1 MEKRSQRDVLLEF
14 MRERRL
20 SQADFARK
28 IGVYPQQITDWLNG
42 KRNMSVRTIRKVEEI
57 FQTRIEL

>member
-42 KRNMSVRTIRKVEEI
+42 KRNMSVRTIQKVEEI

>member
-1 MEKRSQRDVLLEF
+1 MEKRSQRDVLIEF

-28 IGVYPQQITDWLNG
+28 IGCYPQQITDWLNG
-42 KRNMSVRTIRKVEEI
+42 KRNMSVRTIRKIEEI